1 MTGKRIAAVAVLL
14 LLAAAAVLTGCLKP
28 LYAAYRA
35 YEVSFGEETRTIM
48 DEIRA
53 GADSLMTVCGDA
65 DALRVDAL
73 LVDALRQ
80 AVSAYDKAGSPAERR
95 EACLA
100 VVSAARE
107 CAASLPDG
115 GDPSSAQTLARL
127 LTVEMDRLADA
138 LSDTPNTAAAAA
150 EFNRLRNSIP
160 TRWFCALF
168 GIREI

>member
-14 LLAAAAVLTGCLKP
+14 LLAAAAVLAGCLKP

-53 GADSLMTVCGDA
+53 GADRLLTVCGDGAA
-65 DALRVDAL
+65 DTRRVD
-73 LVDALRQ
+73 VLRE

-95 EACLA
+95 DACLA

-115 GDPSSAQTLARL
+115 SDPSSAQTLAGL

-160 TRWFCALF
+160 TRWFCTLF
-168 GIREI
+168 GIKEI